1 MIENNISKAIK
12 ESRWLSIEYLNSNE
26 ELSRYWIAIM
36 DIDIHKK
43 SFFVDAFNLS
53 KISNETQGI
62 IVAEIYFEK
71 IKKTYI
77 IDNTTYN
84 QPEELIKKIT
94 LNIDYLDWLG
104 FDTYN
109 DKTLDYIHECMKH
122 EGSCSSKRDN
132 PYKKYRSRKL
142 EQLPIGKS
150 IYLIW
155 NN

>member
-62 IVAEIYFEK
+62 IAAEIYFEK

-84 QPEELIKKIT
+84 QPEELIKK
-94 LNIDYLDWLG
+94 NH
-104 FDTYN
+104 F
-109 DKTLDYIHECMKH
+109 
-122 EGSCSSKRDN
+122 
-132 PYKKYRSRKL
+132 KYRLFGLVRF
-142 EQLPIGKS
+142 
-150 IYLIW
+150 
-155 NN
+155 